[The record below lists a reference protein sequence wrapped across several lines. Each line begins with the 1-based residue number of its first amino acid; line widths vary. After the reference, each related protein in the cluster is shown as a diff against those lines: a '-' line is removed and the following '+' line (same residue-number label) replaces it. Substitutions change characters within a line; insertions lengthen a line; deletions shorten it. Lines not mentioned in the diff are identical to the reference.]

1 MKVISAKIERRNGL
15 KASQLIFPV
24 SKAPI
29 PIGIMFVRKFAHT
42 IEAHGDNDRYITRY
56 PY

>member
-1 MKVISAKIERRNGL
+1 MKAISAKIERRNGL